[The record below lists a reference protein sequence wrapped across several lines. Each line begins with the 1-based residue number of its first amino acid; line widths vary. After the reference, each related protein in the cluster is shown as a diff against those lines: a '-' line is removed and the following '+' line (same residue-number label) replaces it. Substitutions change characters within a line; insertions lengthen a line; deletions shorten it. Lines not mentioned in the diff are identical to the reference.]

1 MVSMVNCAQN
11 LVQNIVKMEL
21 YVLKIM
27 EAALVDALQ
36 TGREISATQVSYDT
50 SVLNTSIVIYST

>member
-1 MVSMVNCAQN
+1 MVAMVNCAQN

-27 EAALVDALQ
+27 EAALVDAIQ
-36 TGREISATQVSYDT
+36 AGREISATQVSYDT
-50 SVLNTSIVIYST
+50 SVLNKSIVIYTT